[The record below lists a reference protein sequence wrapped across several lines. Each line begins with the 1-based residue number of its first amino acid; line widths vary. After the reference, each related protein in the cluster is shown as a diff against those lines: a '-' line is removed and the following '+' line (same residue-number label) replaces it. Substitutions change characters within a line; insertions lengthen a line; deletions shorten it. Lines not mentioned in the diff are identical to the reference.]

1 MARKPKTMEA
11 AADPV
16 AESETTIPGIKGFDL
31 NLRCRD
37 FQFEI
42 GKTYTHDGPVVVCR
56 TGFHAVTEYP
66 LDVFDFYSPGLSRYA
81 DVSQSGEISREG
93 SKLASAVITIKAELS
108 IPFIVERAVAWVIA
122 HTTTAGSNHATG
134 DQSASSATGDRSAS
148 SATGYQS
155 ASSATGYRSASSA
168 TGYQSAAMSVGQKGR
183 VLGAAGCA
191 LFLVY
196 RNPNNGDILHVWAGI
211 AGRDGIKP
219 MVFYTLDADGKPQEV
234 AP

>member
-81 DVSQSGEISREG
+81 DVSQSGEISRQG

-134 DQSASSATGDRSAS
+134 DQSASSATG
-148 SATGYQS
+148 YQS
-155 ASSATGYRSASSA
+155 ASSATGD
-168 TGYQSAAMSVGQKGR
+168 QSAAMASGKEGWVMGQKS
-183 VLGAAGCA
+183 CA

-196 RNPNNGDILHVWAGI
+196 RDPNTCEILHAWAGI

-219 MVFYTLDADGKPQEV
+219 MVWYTLGADGKPVEWS
-234 AP
+234 A